1 MTETQK
7 IIKYF
12 ALALAALLVVGIIGG
27 IVTGISALIS
37 VFEEPDPND
46 ILGEMETTPLNISL
60 ARVDMDLAATPLI
73 IENGEEFSLQTNNK
87 NLRIEYNHG
96 ILKVSEK
103 QKVNV
108 HPTGLVLIL
117 TIPTDHILTSFELDM
132 GAGNV
137 TIGYLTADNIDM
149 DFGAGEVAIHN
160 LNARKSADIDGG
172 AGKITIKSGLV
183 RDLDLDM
190 GVGELDLG
198 ILPTGRCDMDMG
210 VGSSRI
216 TISVPIDNYTVKI
229 DRGLGSITL
238 DGQKV
243 SDGTYGADGGHT
255 IDISGGVGSIDI
267 AFVQE

>member
-1 MTETQK
+1 MTEFQK
-7 IIKYF
+7 VIKYI
-12 ALALAALLVVGIIGG
+12 ALALAILLAVSIIGG
-27 IVTGISALIS
+27 IVGGIGALIS
-37 VFEEPDPND
+37 IFEDPASDD

-60 ARVDMDLAATPLI
+60 ARVDMELAATSLV

-87 NLRIEYNHG
+87 NLRIKYTSG

-103 QKVNV
+103 QKIGT

-117 TIPTDHILTSFELDM
+117 TMPTDHILSSFELDM
-132 GAGNV
+132 GAGSV
-137 TIGYLTADNIDM
+137 SIGYLTSDKVDM
-149 DFGAGEVAIHN
+149 DFGAGEVTIHN

-172 AGKITIKSGLV
+172 AGKITIRSGLV

-198 ILPTGRCDMDMG
+198 IAPTGRCDMDMG

-216 TISVPIDNYTVKI
+216 TIPMPINNYTVKI
-229 DRGLGSITL
+229 SRGLGSITL

-243 SDGTYGADGGHT
+243 SGGTYGIDGGHI
-255 IDISGGVGSIDI
+255 IDISGGIGSIDI
-267 AFVQE
+267 GFSQE